1 VLRKEFQDFRK
12 TAQLYTAGLNFF
24 LERRHDQAMNAFK
37 LALVADNQVEH
48 MEVKR
53 ATQIMCSIKFCLHV
67 HSLRPRPF
75 TRLATLTFT
84 HSFFF
89 VFFYIAENGGGGQA
103 EARDG

>member
-53 ATQIMCSIKFCLHV
+53 ANQIMCSIKFCLHV
-67 HSLRPRPF
+67 RCPPPRTHPHSCGS
-75 TRLATLTFT
+75 LAT
-84 HSFFF
+84 HSH
-89 VFFYIAENGGGGQA
+89 
-103 EARDG
+103 